1 LLLGKNKREDIIVEI
16 ADIKTAHEVVSAPL
30 VDCTPELI
38 NAWHKFQLVLLK
50 EIDGRKWLAVDI
62 VRRGIGDLHP
72 DSAPTVFICHV

>member
-38 NAWHKFQLVLLK
+38 NAWH
-50 EIDGRKWLAVDI
+50 
-62 VRRGIGDLHP
+62 
-72 DSAPTVFICHV
+72 